1 MKSKILFTILL
12 GIIISIVS
20 CSLPKE
26 SSDINMSITIKSEHT
41 DNQYRISFIHGKGYN
56 APTFVLW
63 SEDMNG
69 DYLETYYITQ
79 YYASGIFGHEKI
91 NDSTWKPVPG
101 PSYQPAALP
110 YWTFKKGL
118 INNETL
124 IPSPQNPFVD
134 ACTGA
139 TPEQNF
145 EIILPKNDKGQFR
158 LLFEVNQTWDWN
170 NYWTN
175 NKYPESAAYKNS
187 AQPSVIYAVTI
198 DDEMDEF
205 SLNPIGHGDP
215 KGESGKL
222 YTDLS
227 TLTTAKEIFKSIK
240 IERIKK

>member
-1 MKSKILFTILL
+1 MKIKLVFTILL
-12 GIIISIVS
+12 GIIISIIS
-20 CSLPKE
+20 CSGTKE
-26 SSDINMSITIKSEHT
+26 STEINMSITLNSKEADT
-41 DNQYRISFIHGKGYN
+41 QYKVSFINGKGFN

-69 DYLETYYITQ
+69 TYLKTHYITQ
-79 YYASGIFGHEKI
+79 YYASGIFGHEKV
-91 NDSTWKPVPG
+91 NDSIWKPIPG

-110 YWTFKKGL
+110 YWTHKKGL
-118 INNETL
+118 INDKTL
-124 IPSPQNPFVD
+124 IPTPENPFID

-145 EIILPKNDKGQFR
+145 EIILPENYQGAFR

-170 NYWTN
+170 KYWTN
-175 NKYPESAAYKNS
+175 NKFPESAAYKNS
-187 AQPSVIYAVTI
+187 AQPSVVYAVTI
-198 DDEMDEF
+198 SDDMKEF

-227 TLTTAKEIFKSIK
+227 TLTTAKEIFKRIK
-240 IERIKK
+240 IERID